1 MVEKINALKNQNQL
15 DRYKL
20 LMDFIHQHFKEKINI
35 EKIEQISLYSY
46 RNINRIFQAL
56 HQETIGKYIKRLRLE
71 KAAEYLKYSTFQVSD
86 IALEVGFSDVAAFSK
101 AFHRSFQCSPMAFR
115 KDNHIWSP
123 IEQAFNVEDKEP
135 ALVFEIEDFPA
146 FEMLYLEH
154 RGHYDNTEGI
164 KATWEQLIAYAEAQ
178 NLFSEQTV
186 FFAEILDD
194 ETISDTINCRYHAAI
209 SLGKSIDL
217 KLEGLFKT
225 RTHPAQRYARFL
237 HQGPDEQIKET
248 YHRIYKRWLWDV
260 QLDFADMP
268 ILEVFVNHHEV
279 SNPQDLKTE
288 IYIPVS

>member
-1 MVEKINALKNQNQL
+1 MKNQNQL

-35 EKIEQISLYSY
+35 EKIEQVSLYSY

-86 IALEVGFSDVAAFSK
+86 IALEVGFGDVAAFSK
-101 AFHRSFQCSPMAFR
+101 AFHRYFQCSPIAFR

-123 IEQAFNVEDKEP
+123 TEQAFGVEATEA
-135 ALVFEIEDFPA
+135 ALEFEIEDFPA
-146 FEMLYLEH
+146 FQMLYLEY
-154 RGHYDNTEGI
+154 RGPYDNIDGI
-164 KATWEQLIAYAEAQ
+164 KATWEQLVTYAEVQ

-209 SLGKSIDL
+209 SLDTTLAL
-217 KLEGLFKT
+217 KLDGLFKT
-225 RTHPAQRYARFL
+225 KTHPAQRYVRFL
-237 HQGPDEQIKET
+237 HEGPDEQMKIT
-248 YHRIYKRWLWDV
+248 YQRIYQRWLWDV
-260 QLDFADMP
+260 QLEFADMP
-268 ILEVFVNHHEV
+268 IIEVFVNHHEV
-279 SNPQDLKTE
+279 SNPQELKTE
-288 IYIPVS
+288 IYIPIA